1 MKTVFLSGS
10 RVGTKTLIS
19 MNTLK
24 TMYQEK
30 YPDHECSFLDL
41 KELDIAFSDGRN
53 YLDYEGD
60 TGFVAKEIMSA
71 DILFIGSPIFQASI
85 PATLKNIFDLLPQ
98 KALENK
104 TVGIVMTAG
113 SQKHYLVAEIQLKPI
128 LSYMKANIVPNY
140 VFIEDVDFVNKQLQ
154 NDDVFFRLDN
164 LIENTVILAESY
176 QLIREKAE
184 AAYGF

>member
-24 TMYQEK
+24 NKYQEK
-30 YPDHECSFLDL
+30 HPDHEVTFLDL
-41 KELDIAFSDGRN
+41 KELDISFSDGRN
-53 YLDYEGD
+53 YLDYDGD
-60 TGFVAKEIMSA
+60 TGLVTKEIMAA
-71 DILFIGSPIFQASI
+71 DILFIGSPTFQASI

-104 TVGIVMTAG
+104 TIGIVMTAG
-113 SQKHYLVAEIQLKPI
+113 SQKHYLIAEIQLKPI
-128 LSYMKANIVPNY
+128 LSYMKATIVPTY
-140 VFIEDVDFVNKQLQ
+140 VFIEDVDFINKELT
-154 NDDVFFRLDN
+154 NDDVLFRLDN
-164 LIENTVILAESY
+164 LIENTVVLAESH
-176 QLIREKAE
+176 QFIRERTE